1 MASKAA
7 PRGTP
12 GPEPE
17 VVPVG
22 RSIAEIKEVSD
33 AGPRA
38 TLVVDAQAA
47 RPDTGLDWSQ
57 PSRNLWKSS
66 ETGGQ
71 ALEMR

>member
-1 MASKAA
+1 
-7 PRGTP
+7 
-12 GPEPE
+12 
-17 VVPVG
+17 
-22 RSIAEIKEVSD
+22 
-33 AGPRA
+33 
-38 TLVVDAQAA
+38 VVDAQAA